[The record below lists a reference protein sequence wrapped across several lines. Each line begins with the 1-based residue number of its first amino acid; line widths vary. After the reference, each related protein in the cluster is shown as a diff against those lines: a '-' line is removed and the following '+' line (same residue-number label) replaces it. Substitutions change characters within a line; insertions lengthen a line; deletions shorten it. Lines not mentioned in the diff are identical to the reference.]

1 MAAHDPET
9 RTISAQIAA
18 AERWG
23 RVPDRAEATK
33 PARDG
38 LRAKFEREADPDNTL
53 PEAERARRADHL
65 QRAHMLRMSL
75 AAKRARRRTKTR
87 PAPSDLPEAS

>member
-1 MAAHDPET
+1 MAAHDPEV
-9 RTISAQIAA
+9 RILASQIAT

-23 RVPDRAEATK
+23 RTADRSAATK

-38 LRAKFEREADPDNTL
+38 LRAKFEREADPDGVL
-53 PEAERARRADHL
+53 DPAERARRADHL

-75 AAKRARRRTKTR
+75 AAKRARSRRNRTGRT
-87 PAPSDLPEAS
+87 PDGEAA